1 MTLVNNTDWF
11 NWSWVR
17 QMWVIELLVY
27 KKSKKEKEGRGKE
40 KLKIVLSIT
49 LYVNQI
55 QAKLKQDS

>member
-1 MTLVNNTDWF
+1 MTLINNIDSF
-11 NWSWVR
+11 NRSWVR

-27 KKSKKEKEGRGKE
+27 KKSKKEKEGRRKE